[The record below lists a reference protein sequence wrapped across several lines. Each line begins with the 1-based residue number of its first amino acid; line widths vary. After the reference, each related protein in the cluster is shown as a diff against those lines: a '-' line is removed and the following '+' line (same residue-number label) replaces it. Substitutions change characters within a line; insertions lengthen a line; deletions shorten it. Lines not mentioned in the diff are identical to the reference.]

1 MSEGNE
7 TDKYRVL
14 TASVIVDD
22 VIGIRWQVTSRTAY
36 FSRYIFITDDAD
48 FVPIVSW

>member
-1 MSEGNE
+1 MPEANE

-22 VIGIRWQVTSRTAY
+22 IIGIRWQVTSCTMH
-36 FSRYIFITDDAD
+36 FSRYIFITDHTD
-48 FVPIVSW
+48 FVPIVL